1 MANPKKQLE
10 CHEYDHKPKQIST
23 IKNFFAGGFGGIC
36 LVAAGHPLD
45 TVKVRMQTMSLTSN
59 AQIASTPSMTSAQ
72 QIPHYSGTWDCVRK
86 IFTDEGVRGFYKGMA
101 TPLVGVTPLYSVCF
115 FGYSLGKKLQNPVD
129 GYHHSAM
136 QIFNAGMLSSVFTNL
151 ITTPGERIKCLL
163 QIQQASGNKPL
174 FNGPIDCAF
183 KLYRD
188 GGLRSLY
195 RGTIA
200 TLCRD
205 VPAGGAYF
213 VTYELLQ
220 RHLILHHSTNDQHS
234 SQQQQQEH
242 GLGVWRTLFAG
253 GMSGIVFWCFALPA
267 DVIKSRLQTAP
278 TNLYPNGMRDVIR
291 EIIAKEGIGGFYRG
305 AIAVFLRAFPAN
317 AACFFGYE
325 IAMKVIDLIAPDL

>member
-1 MANPKKQLE
+1 MNPNDEQLE
-10 CHEYDHKPKQIST
+10 QCRRKKPKQIST

-45 TVKVRMQTMSLTSN
+45 TVKVRMQTMSIPSSSS
-59 AQIASTPSMTSAQ
+59 STQ
-72 QIPHYSGTWDCVRK
+72 HYSGTWDCFRK
-86 IFTDEGVRGFYKGMA
+86 IFTEEGIRGFYKGMA

-115 FGYSLGKKLQNPVD
+115 FGYSLGKKLQNPAD
-129 GYHHSAM
+129 GYHHSAI

-163 QIQQASGNKPL
+163 QIQQASGNVISHNQPV
-174 FNGPIDCAF
+174 FNGPIDCAL

-205 VPAGGAYF
+205 VPAGGIYF

-220 RHLILHHSTNDQHS
+220 RHLQHS
-234 SQQQQQEH
+234 NSRQQQHEH
-242 GLGVWRTLFAG
+242 ELGVWRTLFAG

-278 TNLYPNGMRDVIR
+278 TNLYPNGMRDVVRQIIHR
-291 EIIAKEGIGGFYRG
+291 EGFTGFYRG
-305 AIAVFLRAFPAN
+305 SMAVFLRAFPAN

-325 IAMKVIDLIAPDL
+325 VAMKFIDWIAPDL

>member
-1 MANPKKQLE
+1 MTVNSNKQSAS
-10 CHEYDHKPKQIST
+10 HEHRHKPKQIST

-45 TVKVRMQTMSLTSN
+45 TVKVRMQTMS
-59 AQIASTPSMTSAQ
+59 IASATQLESVPSLART
-72 QIPHYSGTWDCVRK
+72 HYSGTWDCVRK
-86 IFTDEGVRGFYKGMA
+86 IFIDEGIRGFYKGMA
-101 TPLVGVTPLYSVCF
+101 TPLIGVTPLYSVCF
-115 FGYSLGKKLQNPVD
+115 FGYSLGKKLQRPAD
-129 GYHHSAM
+129 GYHHSAI
-136 QIFNAGMLSSVFTNL
+136 QIFYAGMLSSVFTNF

-163 QIQQASGNKPL
+163 QIQQANSNKPV

-220 RHLILHHSTNDQHS
+220 RHLQHHSPSTTDDRRHS
-234 SQQQQQEH
+234 SQPQEH
-242 GLGVWRTLFAG
+242 ELGVWRTLFAG
-253 GMSGIVFWCFALPA
+253 GMSGIVFWSFALPA

-278 TNLYPNGMRDVIR
+278 VNQYPNGMRDVVRQIVSQ
-291 EIIAKEGIGGFYRG
+291 EGIGGFYRG
-305 AIAVFLRAFPAN
+305 AMAVFLRAFPAN

-325 IAMKVIDLIAPDL
+325 VAMKVIDWIAPDL